1 MFDNVKL
8 INRLAFLIGAIAVSI
23 LAISLMYYSANNW
36 FQINK
41 IIVRGNISNLTQENV
56 SKMVQNRL
64 HGTFFTLNIDIIQR
78 EFEKLPWVKNV
89 HVTREFPDTINV
101 FIVEYQPIINLG
113 NGKLLSQERLI
124 FNGVDPKKQLP
135 LFIVPNNQI
144 SNALNLY
151 DEIKPFIS
159 RHKTE
164 LKLMVFN
171 GVGLTK
177 IGLSNGMIVTICGGG
192 VPNQLKLLD
201 KYWMQL
207 QQVESNIISINMCY
221 KNALAIK
228 G

>member
-23 LAISLMYYSANNW
+23 LALSLVYYSINNW

-41 IIVRGNISNLTQENV
+41 IIVHGNVSNLTQENV

-78 EFEKLPWVKNV
+78 EFEQLPWVKDV
-89 HVTREFPDTINV
+89 HVTREFPDTIKV
-101 FIVEYQPIINLG
+101 SIIEYQPIINLG

-124 FNGVDPKKQLP
+124 FNGLDKKNQLP
-135 LFIVPNNQI
+135 LFTVPNNQI
-144 SNALNLY
+144 DNALSLY

-159 RHKTE
+159 GHRTE
-164 LKLMVFN
+164 LRSLVFN

-177 IGLSNGMIVTICGGG
+177 IGFSNGMIITICDGG
-192 VPNQLKLLD
+192 VFSQLQLLG
-201 KYWMQL
+201 KYWKYL
-207 QQVESNIISINMCY
+207 QQIESNITSINMCY